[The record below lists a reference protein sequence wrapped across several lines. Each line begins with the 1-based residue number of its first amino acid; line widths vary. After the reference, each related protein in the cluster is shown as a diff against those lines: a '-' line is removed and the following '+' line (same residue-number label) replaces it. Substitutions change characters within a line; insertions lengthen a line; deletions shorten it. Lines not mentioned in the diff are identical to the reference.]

1 MIKKIQCET
10 EKKKRETSKDVTLYV
25 DFHIHETKNKVSD
38 QLTGRPDKM
47 KVRYK
52 TEVR

>member
-1 MIKKIQCET
+1 MIKKFNVKQR
-10 EKKKRETSKDVTLYV
+10 KKRETSKDVTLDV

-38 QLTGRPDKM
+38 QLTGRPDKI

-52 TEVR
+52 TNVR